1 KPAALCD
8 DGKASAGGARGGAQD
23 AYFAPSALAGFA
35 LIEARKTGA
44 RTAGSELSIDHGLR
58 ATNRTPQKEPAK
70 RVTRSAGFAIR
81 SPRGMGD
88 PHDNAPRGSQ
98 HLSSVATCS
107 HGEPA
112 PSPLRYTLPTPSTRP
127 HAPPPPPPPPP
138 TPPPSPLPPSP

>member
-1 KPAALCD
+1 MLSPRAATSAWRFIAVFSASEVGPIHEVTQKPAALCD
-8 DGKASAGGARGGAQD
+8 DVKASAGGARGGAQD

-35 LIEARKTGA
+35 LIEACTTGA

-58 ATNRTPQKEPAK
+58 ATNRTPKKEPAK
-70 RVTRSAGFAIR
+70 RVARSAGFAIR

-112 PSPLRYTLPTPSTRP
+112 P
-127 HAPPPPPPPPP
+127 
-138 TPPPSPLPPSP
+138 